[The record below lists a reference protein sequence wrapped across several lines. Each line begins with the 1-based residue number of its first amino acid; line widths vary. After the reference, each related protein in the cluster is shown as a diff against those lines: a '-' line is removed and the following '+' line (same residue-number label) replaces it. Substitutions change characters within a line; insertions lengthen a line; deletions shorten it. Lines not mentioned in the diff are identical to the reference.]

1 MILQKDL
8 VFQFEGNKWNA
19 VENFAT
25 SAEFTNTEAELNSV
39 CVGNYVP
46 LKWKINEGAVE
57 PMPAFTSSDPAIATV
72 DETGVVHGVKE
83 GTVTITAHFLNV
95 SAQIEITVN
104 AESAIKGFTF
114 EIKGAAVKDGK
125 QYLVEYTDRAF
136 DAAFAASRLNATIEY
151 ENGTFGDTF
160 DVTAAMISDSKLDLT
175 KEGVSDSYMTVFH
188 MYMPCLFL
196 LFCPCILSLMT

>member
-1 MILQKDL
+1 MRR
-8 VFQFEGNKWNA
+8 A
-19 VENFAT
+19 P
-25 SAEFTNTEAELNSV
+25 EFTNTEAELNSV

-125 QYLVEYTDRAF
+125 RISSSIPTGR
-136 DAAFAASRLNATIEY
+136 STRRLRRPA
-151 ENGTFGDTF
+151 
-160 DVTAAMISDSKLDLT
+160 
-175 KEGVSDSYMTVFH
+175 
-188 MYMPCLFL
+188 
-196 LFCPCILSLMT
+196 